1 MKEGPTTVAPVF
13 PAPSPEPLLI
23 VVVVGLL
30 LLPVLVP
37 EAEDTEDETKGLESL
52 ESTAAVRS
60 NSNWRVLSSWCC
72 VMVADTEAEFRA
84 EPTFQAQIQGEV
96 VEDLEE
102 SSLHVVPIC
111 G

>member
-1 MKEGPTTVAPVF
+1 ML

-23 VVVVGLL
+23 VVVVVVGLL
-30 LLPVLVP
+30 LLPVLVL
-37 EAEDTEDETKGLESL
+37 EGEDTEDETKGLESL
-52 ESTAAVRS
+52 ESTAVVRS

-72 VMVADTEAEFRA
+72 AMVADTEAEFRA

-102 SSLHVVPIC
+102 SSLHVVPVC